1 MFQGEGSMSKPVI
14 LDSVASLRA
23 WREAERKAGR
33 TVGLVP
39 TMGALH
45 AGHISLV
52 AQMKTL
58 TNSVVTSIFVN
69 PTQFAPNEDFSKY
82 PRTFENDVKLIS
94 EVGGH
99 AVFAPQVAE
108 MYPEGHCTTV
118 SLEGPAKVGLED
130 AFRPTHFAGV
140 ATVVTKL
147 LLQCLPDRAIFGE
160 KDFQQLAVIRRFA
173 RDLNIPS
180 VIEGGA
186 TVREADGLALSSRNV
201 YLSPEERA
209 IAPVIFKTLSAAA
222 ASIRAGVAPAEAEKT
237 ATEALTKAGFV
248 MDYVAVRD
256 AASLAPPVPGAAPQ
270 TLRILMAGRLGKTRL
285 IDNIAV

>member
-1 MFQGEGSMSKPVI
+1 MGQPVI
-14 LDSVASLRA
+14 LDSVAALRR

-52 AQMKTL
+52 KTMKGMTDK
-58 TNSVVTSIFVN
+58 VVTSIFVN

-82 PRTFENDVKLIS
+82 PRTFEGDVKLLS
-94 EVGGH
+94 QVGGD

-108 MYPEGHCTTV
+108 MYPEGFATTV
-118 SLEGPAKVGLED
+118 SLDGPAKVGLED

-147 LLQCLPDRAIFGE
+147 LLQALPDKAIFGE
-160 KDFQQLAVIRRFA
+160 KDFQQLAVIRRFV
-173 RDLNIPS
+173 RDLDIP
-180 VIEGGA
+180 VEILGGV
-186 TVREADGLALSSRNV
+186 TQREADGLALSSRNV
-201 YLSPEERA
+201 YLSPEERVL
-209 IAPVIFKTLSAAA
+209 APTIHRVLTNAAN
-222 ASIRAGVAPAEAEKT
+222 SIREGVGIAQAELVAK
-237 ATEALTKAGFV
+237 EALEAAGFAV
-248 MDYVAVRD
+248 DYVAIRD
-256 AASLAPPVPGAAPQ
+256 TASLAAPKIGASPDS
-270 TLRILMAGRLGKTRL
+270 LRILCAAKLGKTRL

>member
-1 MFQGEGSMSKPVI
+1 MSKPVI

-23 WREAERKAGR
+23 WREAHRKAAR
-33 TVGLVP
+33 SVGLVP

-52 AQMKTL
+52 TQMKAK
-58 TNSVVTSIFVN
+58 VDAVITSIFVN

-82 PRTFENDVKLIS
+82 PRTFENDVNLL
-94 EVGGH
+94 EEAGCH

-108 MYPEGHCTTV
+108 MYPQGFCTSV
-118 SLEGPAKVGLED
+118 SLDGPAKVGLED

-147 LLQCLPDRAIFGE
+147 LLQALPDRAIFGE

-173 RDLNIPS
+173 HDLDIPS
-180 VIEGGA
+180 LIDGGE
-186 TVREADGLALSSRNV
+186 TVRERDGLALSSRNV
-201 YLSPEERA
+201 YLSPEERT
-209 IAPVIFKTLSAAA
+209 IAPIIHRTLQTAAESLRSGLHPEQA
-222 ASIRAGVAPAEAEKT
+222 ELVAIETLEAS
-237 ATEALTKAGFV
+237 GFV
-248 MDYVAVRD
+248 VDYVAIRD
-256 AASLAPPVPGAAPQ
+256 AASLAAPKADAAPD
-270 TLRILMAGRLGKTRL
+270 TLRILVAAKLGKTRL

>member
-1 MFQGEGSMSKPVI
+1 MSKPVI

-23 WREAERKAGR
+23 WREENRRAGR
-33 TVGLVP
+33 SVGLVP

-52 AQMKTL
+52 TQMKGATDR
-58 TNSVVTSIFVN
+58 VVTSIFVN

-82 PRTFENDVKLIS
+82 PRTFENDLRLLS
-94 EVGGH
+94 EAGGD
-99 AVFAPQVAE
+99 AVFSPQVAE

-118 SLEGPAKVGLED
+118 SLGGPASARLED

-147 LLQCLPDRAIFGE
+147 LLQALPDRAIFGE
-160 KDFQQLAVIRRFA
+160 KDYQQLAVIRRFV

-180 VIEGGA
+180 IIEGGI
-186 TVREADGLALSSRNV
+186 TVREQDGLALSSRNV
-201 YLSPEERA
+201 YLTPEERA
-209 IAPVIFKTLSAAA
+209 IAPVIHKTLAEAAA
-222 ASIRAGVAPAEAEKT
+222 AIRAGGAVDLASIDLAEKN
-237 ATEALTKAGFV
+237 AIAALSKAGFV
-248 MDYVAVRD
+248 VDYVAVRD
-256 AASLAPPVPGAAPQ
+256 SASLAPPAAGAAPDS
-270 TLRILMAGRLGKTRL
+270 LRILMAAKLGRTRL